1 MQNGSELH
9 YTYLLSEREQS
20 CTYVQGAELQRPWI
34 SVEPGEASPQKRMA
48 GRPSMGSRRGGGDDD
63 GGRKEGIRRAKL
75 ASKQSVALW
84 RR

>member
-1 MQNGSELH
+1 
-9 YTYLLSEREQS
+9 
-20 CTYVQGAELQRPWI
+20 
-34 SVEPGEASPQKRMA
+34 MA